1 MNKNIYIHLK
11 RLAHETEN
19 INAINEWRNEAVKHV
34 VTKEQRDAVDAR
46 VLYLREAT
54 AKGRA
59 MND

>member
-1 MNKNIYIHLK
+1 MS
-11 RLAHETEN
+11 RLAHEIEN
-19 INAINEWRNEAVKHV
+19 INTINEWRNEAVKHV

>member
-1 MNKNIYIHLK
+1 MS

-19 INAINEWRNEAVKHV
+19 INAINEWRYEAIKHA

-46 VLYLREAT
+46 VFYLREAT

-59 MND
+59 Q